1 MALPFR
7 CRPNNTYVSRTLL
20 DHPANKIPYT
30 FNDEIANKY
39 RSPKFK
45 SQTTIPSE
53 KGITDHPIKLKVKI
67 SEGATKKTLILAL
80 VGNVVSFTNSFKPS
94 ARGCSNPIKP
104 TAFGPLLLCTAPM
117 IFRSA
122 IVKYATE
129 TSNGITMLRIL
140 KIVISAK
147 NILG

>member
-1 MALPFR
+1 MPFK
-7 CRPNNTYVSRTLL
+7 CEPNNIHLSHTLL

-30 FNDEIANKY
+30 FNDETANRY
-39 RSPKFK
+39 NIPKFK

-53 KGITDHPIKLKVKI
+53 KGITDHPIKLKVKT
-67 SEGATKKTLILAL
+67 SEGANKKILIFAL

-94 ARGCSNPIKP
+94 ARGCNKPIKP
-104 TAFGPLLLCTAPM
+104 TTFGPLLLCTAPM

-140 KIVISAK
+140 KIVISVK